1 MSILDGTIIFPH
13 FIIFQFLTELLSLAG
28 ALFTVMYLLCD
39 QGDGKERCTESY
51 HGYIGETEGTLK
63 AVKARF
69 LEHRGPSSWNSRQ
82 PRDRP
87 EHKPALTMSKFWTV
101 TATGSQ

>member
-1 MSILDGTIIFPH
+1 MNIPEGIISFRHYTIFP
-13 FIIFQFLTELLSLAG
+13 FLTELLALAG
-28 ALFTVMYLLCD
+28 ALFIVMYLLCD

-51 HGYIGETEGTLK
+51 IGEAERTLK
-63 AVKARF
+63 ARY

-101 TATGSQ
+101 TPTGSQWE